1 MDKTVLRDLVTTNT
15 LIMGLMTSYIVLKE
29 AEEVQQ
35 RKRPQYWVN
44 PYLKERKIKGRY
56 TNAFENL
63 TKTPRAFI
71 ENFHMSETS
80 FEYLFSLVE
89 PYLVPKRNLRPD
101 AIPLKSKLAIVI
113 ELLASGGLQRHVA
126 SSYRISKQHLGRTIN
141 LVCDGICSALSGE
154 FPRWDK
160 QNMLKWANE
169 YEKQWS
175 FPNCI
180 GAIDGKHVPIKK
192 PPNSGSAFY
201 NYKGFHSIVLMAV
214 CDASYR
220 FTFIDVG
227 AYGSE
232 GDMNAFSHS
241 KRGKAL
247 MSRVLEFPENS
258 MINGVPTPYF
268 MVGDDAFPLDTRI
281 MKPFGARTLTKDE
294 RIFNYRLSRA
304 RRCIENAFGI
314 LCAKWIAVQRTLL
327 CRPDRAQKIVA
338 ACCYLH
344 NFLLRTTPREYIPKN
359 VETLTHTTF
368 AELPSFRGRYNDYPK
383 HIRNNLKEF
392 VNSPDG
398 SVYWQD
404 EAAGF

>member
-1 MDKTVLRDLVTTNT
+1 
-15 LIMGLMTSYIVLKE
+15 MGLMTSYIVLKE

-80 FEYLFSLVE
+80 LEYLFSLVE
-89 PYLVPKRNLRPD
+89 LF
-101 AIPLKSKLAIVI
+101 
-113 ELLASGGLQRHVA
+113 ASGGLQRQVA

-169 YEKQWS
+169 YEKQWNI
-175 FPNCI
+175 PNCI

-232 GDMNAFSHS
+232 GDINAFSHS
-241 KRGKAL
+241 KLGKAL
-247 MSRVLEFPENS
+247 MSRVLEFPEN
-258 MINGVPTPYF
+258 
-268 MVGDDAFPLDTRI
+268 
-281 MKPFGARTLTKDE
+281 
-294 RIFNYRLSRA
+294 
-304 RRCIENAFGI
+304 
-314 LCAKWIAVQRTLL
+314 
-327 CRPDRAQKIVA
+327 
-338 ACCYLH
+338 
-344 NFLLRTTPREYIPKN
+344 
-359 VETLTHTTF
+359 
-368 AELPSFRGRYNDYPK
+368 
-383 HIRNNLKEF
+383 
-392 VNSPDG
+392 
-398 SVYWQD
+398 
-404 EAAGF
+404 